1 MAIIPYCSSC
11 IIYIYVEGFHFS
23 LGYVNIQSAMLCVY
37 RNQSPDIVLLVLFT
51 KIYHSIDCES

>member
-51 KIYHSIDCES
+51 KIYHCES